1 MKNITKEQKQKMKFG
16 VKTAYIWEELE
27 EKYGMANTAAE
38 AAC

>member
-1 MKNITKEQKQKMKFG
+1 MKNKTIEQKKKIKF

-27 EKYGMANTAAE
+27 EKYGITGAAVE